1 MPRSREQ
8 LNAGEWAVLGLID
21 EQPTYGFAVARAMAP
36 SGEIGRVWSLRR
48 PLVYRALDSLL
59 ERGLACSAGTASSEA
74 GPQRKLIE
82 ATPAGSRTLAAW
94 LREPVEHVRDAR
106 SLLMLKL
113 VLLSRRGTDPEPL
126 LADQRARF
134 AVLHDRL
141 SAQADAADGFD
152 RALCVWRLE
161 NAGAVLR
168 FIDTLL
174 EDHAT
179 RV

>member
-1 MPRSREQ
+1 M
-8 LNAGEWAVLGLID
+8 
-21 EQPTYGFAVARAMAP
+21 
-36 SGEIGRVWSLRR
+36 
-48 PLVYRALDSLL
+48 
-59 ERGLACSAGTASSEA
+59 
-74 GPQRKLIE
+74 
-82 ATPAGSRTLAAW
+82 
-94 LREPVEHVRDAR
+94 RDAR

-126 LADQRARF
+126 LAGQRGRF

-174 EDHAT
+174 KDHAT

>member
-82 ATPAGSRTLAAW
+82 ATPAGSGRSRPGCASPLSTCAT
-94 LREPVEHVRDAR
+94 PAR
-106 SLLMLKL
+106 CSC
-113 VLLSRRGTDPEPL
+113 SSSCSSAGAGPEPL

-134 AVLHDRL
+134 AVCTTA